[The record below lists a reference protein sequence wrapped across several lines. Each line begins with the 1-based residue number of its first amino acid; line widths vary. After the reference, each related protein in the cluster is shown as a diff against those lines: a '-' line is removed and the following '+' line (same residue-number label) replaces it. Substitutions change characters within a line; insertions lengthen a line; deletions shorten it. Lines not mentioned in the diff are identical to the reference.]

1 MPQWRY
7 SSKRRQRYRARA
19 RCISWDESLPQGRNI
34 AICNAIISRKE
45 GQLFFQAR
53 SATITLRLRHMED
66 TTGKTS
72 AKNHNKGGGGNIV
85 KSQRPPPTQMLYSFK
100 RCTAERA
107 HVFLQKSNI
116 RLRVIN
122 RQLCIKERTDTKMR
136 FCTIFI
142 HRGKWRLAMKKLSF
156 SEEQFG
162 GK

>member
-1 MPQWRY
+1 MAVFMSY
-7 SSKRRQRYRARA
+7 
-19 RCISWDESLPQGRNI
+19 EEQGGVGEL
-34 AICNAIISRKE
+34 RK
-45 GQLFFQAR
+45 
-53 SATITLRLRHMED
+53 TIKKEEEV
-66 TTGKTS
+66 
-72 AKNHNKGGGGNIV
+72 V
-85 KSQRPPPTQMLYSFK
+85 KSQSPPPTQMFYSFK